1 MGIKTE
7 FNPDLCLRNI
17 SELNNGRKKDECV
30 PADLEAGQICDFLKE
45 GQRLFWL
52 EGEIPLRETKGNG
65 QLSRPV
71 ASVLVIESTHFLE
84 NGKPFTKGKY
94 KVAEVFTGDKIRFE
108 GYEKLK

>member
-17 SELNNGRKKDECV
+17 SELNNGRKAEECI
-30 PADLEAGQICDFLKE
+30 PADLQEGQICDFLKE
-45 GQRLFWL
+45 DQRLFWL
-52 EGEIPLRETKGNG
+52 EGEIPLRETKGEG
-65 QLSRPV
+65 QLSRPI

-94 KVAEVFTGDKIRFE
+94 KVVNVFKDDKIHFD
-108 GYEKLK
+108 GYTKLE